1 MLASLALGRRRL
13 VGSALAPVRQLCA
26 GGQILTRTFPSR
38 PARQH
43 ERPSEERRPFQQ
55 KDRRRDDKLL
65 ARYHPA
71 APIETQMEAW
81 ISDWDAEQNAL
92 RVGITQLRPEVWG
105 MPMRPDIVDRVVH
118 WQRACRRKGRK
129 REKSKAERSG
139 GGAKPLPQKGT
150 GKARQG
156 SIRSP
161 HFVGGGR
168 AHPARPRDFSYSLNR
183 KVVSLGVRVALSD
196 KYARGALV
204 LLEST
209 NLELGKTQLLL
220 EKLAR
225 LGIRPKLDKPGC
237 GGHRVMIVG
246 SNDVADKGQ
255 VLLKRAAQNVQVVDT
270 SRTTHAP

>member
-1 MLASLALGRRRL
+1 
-13 VGSALAPVRQLCA
+13 
-26 GGQILTRTFPSR
+26 
-38 PARQH
+38 
-43 ERPSEERRPFQQ
+43 
-55 KDRRRDDKLL
+55 
-65 ARYHPA
+65 
-71 APIETQMEAW
+71 MEAW

-255 VLLKRAAQNVQVVDT
+255 VLLKRAAQNVQVGDT